1 MTSGLDLGYTFFV
14 DPILVSIEGEQ
25 WYPADVRFEDLPYD

>member
-25 WYPADVRFEDLPYD
+25 WYPAGMKFVDL